1 MLQRG
6 SRVIIHKPSDVDE
19 SPTWIPEMDRYDG
32 MECIVYVVEPR
43 ITLTVVYV
51 YEPNFEA
58 DGITSGFAFNINW
71 CEEVL
76 IPEEEIEVDDT
87 VWNSYL
93 EEWKQ
98 QEV

>member
-1 MLQRG
+1 MITRG
-6 SRVIIHKPSDVDE
+6 SKIIIHKPRNIVEAPGWVAS
-19 SPTWIPEMDRYDG
+19 MDCYDG
-32 MECIVYVVEPR
+32 MECIVYDVEPG

-58 DGITSGFAFNINW
+58 TGITPGFAFNINW